1 MGIISK
7 FGNVKSLKYS
17 KSKAVK
23 QIFIVILGNV
33 NVSKRI
39 TIIIGEDIDKKLRL
53 IQSKQIAKT
62 NSSISYSQV
71 LNEAIRKQLK

>member
-1 MGIISK
+1 
-7 FGNVKSLKYS
+7 
-17 KSKAVK
+17 
-23 QIFIVILGNV
+23 
-33 NVSKRI
+33 VSKRI
-39 TIIIGEDIDKKLRL
+39 SIIIDEDIDKKLRL